1 MAAEENDAE
10 FRVTDRRGRAREEEA
25 NPQPAS
31 PPLTDAQRQRP
42 TPAGPPPRPSPT
54 PPAPPGPGA
63 DTSERNLAGLFVM
76 LATSA
81 LTALGETPDP
91 TTGQRH
97 RAPEQAAEL
106 IDLLML
112 LREKTEGNRTP
123 QETTLL
129 DEVLY
134 DLHMRYTQ
142 LMTSSGSRSGPA
154 RS

>member
-1 MAAEENDAE
+1 MAAEENE
-10 FRVTDRRGRAREEEA
+10 PQFRVTDRRGRAREEEA
-25 NPQPAS
+25 NPPPAS
-31 PPLTDAQRQRP
+31 PPLTDAERQRP
-42 TPAGPPPRPSPT
+42 SAGPSPRSSPT
-54 PPAPPGPGA
+54 APAPPGLGA
-63 DTSERNLAGLFVM
+63 GTSERNLAGLFVM